1 MFRYDQKVPSTH
13 TLQRC
18 LCQVVGC
25 DSSGKGERNAWAT
38 LTGNQPESTPST
50 FSSFPHPQHLVLS
63 RLQFQSLPPTH
74 FSKHLRKSY

>member
-38 LTGNQPESTPST
+38 LTGNNLKAHPALSHLSPIPNIL
-50 FSSFPHPQHLVLS
+50 FFHVYSFNP
-63 RLQFQSLPPTH
+63 FLPLT
-74 FSKHLRKSY
+74 LANI